1 MPKSKQKLENI
12 DIVEVDYDQE
22 DEQENS
28 ESDSEQTEEI
38 HKPVEKVKNV
48 TKQNGSFHS
57 KAPKSLKAV
66 GLSSVPPVGVP
77 VEQAKKVISEKR
89 RLALEKGR
97 AKAKE
102 NRDKKQLET
111 YNRMKDELKK
121 ELEGLKLFDIRPET
135 KKEIEKSLKE
145 EQQRDTTV
153 RNTKKALQVEKEQI
167 EYKPPELTTAQSA
180 SIAGRGVRDEFILDY
195 SSAHNP
201 VQNSNY
207 PPKRGLLLSNPED
220 FLRRPVRY
228 N

>member
-12 DIVEVDYDQE
+12 DIVEVDYDG
-22 DEQENS
+22 DEQGNEQQNPD
-28 ESDSEQTEEI
+28 SDSQESEEVQ
-38 HKPVEKVKNV
+38 KPMEKVKKV
-48 TKQNGSFHS
+48 TKQ

-77 VEQAKKVISEKR
+77 IEQAKKVISEKR

-153 RNTKKALQVEKEQI
+153 RNTKKALQVEPKVI
-167 EYKPPELTTAQSA
+167 EDPQSTDK
-180 SIAGRGVRDEFILDY
+180 AGRGVRDEFILDH
-195 SSAHNP
+195 SSGRNP

-207 PPKRGLLLSNPED
+207 PPKRGLLFSNPED